1 MHFERNR
8 CTLAPRWKNWGT
20 FLPPQT
26 EHDRFYE
33 VVPYCD
39 VNFFIQKWEMQ
50 NCWNLRFCLL
60 RILTCKFLTYQIAL
74 YLVRVVKLN
83 SMLCCRMFI
92 NNISHEMLIHKK
104 GSDNSLRP
112 AVILCLSKQCLTCK
126 FWWTRDIR
134 LLSKININTADW
146 CFSSGLIRD
155 TLDPNGT
162 LKLINHILTT
172 ISEITIYL

>member
-1 MHFERNR
+1 MSRTQWILKETGVHWHLDPFKNSHVQDSVNFEKDR
-8 CTLAPRWKNWGT
+8 CSLAPRWFFFKIWGA

-26 EHDRFYE
+26 EHDRFNE

-39 VNFFIQKWEMQ
+39 LKFFIQKWKMQ

-60 RILTCKFLTYQIAL
+60 RILTCNILTYQIAL
-74 YLVRVVKLN
+74 YFVRVVKLN

-112 AVILCLSKQCLTCK
+112 AVILCLSKQCLN
-126 FWWTRDIR
+126 
-134 LLSKININTADW
+134 LQVVVN
-146 CFSSGLIRD
+146 
-155 TLDPNGT
+155 
-162 LKLINHILTT
+162 
-172 ISEITIYL
+172 

>member
-8 CTLAPRWKNWGT
+8 CTLAPRKKNWGT

-26 EHDRFYE
+26 EHDRFNE

-39 VNFFIQKWEMQ
+39 LKFFIQKWKMQ

-60 RILTCKFLTYQIAL
+60 RILTCKYMAYQIAL

-112 AVILCLSKQCLTCK
+112 AVILCLSKQCLKLASCGEP
-126 FWWTRDIR
+126 
-134 LLSKININTADW
+134 KISDYSAKSISHYWLVLFYKDW
-146 CFSSGLIRD
+146 
-155 TLDPNGT
+155 
-162 LKLINHILTT
+162 
-172 ISEITIYL
+172 